1 MADLALEMILAATQG
16 RLLGEAAPAVF
27 PGASIDT
34 RTLAAGEL
42 FVALQAERDGHDY
55 VAQAFSRGAGAALV
69 SREIAAKGPKIVVA
83 DTLQALGAI
92 AAAHRNALDLRV
104 IAITGSVGKTTVK
117 DMLAAILE
125 QGWRTLK
132 SRGNYNT
139 EIGVPLT
146 LLELEAS
153 HQAAVVELAMRG
165 RGQIAYLARMAR
177 PQVGVVTKIGL
188 SHLELLGS
196 KDAIAESKA
205 ELVEALPADGAAVLN
220 ADDEY
225 FEVLAAR
232 SAAPVVSFG
241 MNDGADVRVSEVE
254 VAPDGRLR
262 VRLTGHL
269 IEAEIIC
276 GAVGRHHALNIA
288 AAAAAVVSAGAP
300 AEWVAMGLAAYAT
313 GEMRG
318 RIVEAPGG
326 YTVVDDS
333 YNAAPDSMRAA
344 LELLADLPGHRKWAV
359 LGDMK
364 ELGDASLEAHHE
376 LGRSVAKA
384 GLTGLV
390 TVGELS
396 HHIAEGARE
405 VGLVEVT
412 EATDN
417 ATAAELLAPRL
428 ATGDV
433 VLVKGSRAMHMEEIV
448 AALLG
453 REGDGHG

>member
-1 MADLALEMILAATQG
+1 MAELTLDLILAATQG
-16 RLLGEAAPAVF
+16 RLLGDAIPEVF
-27 PGASIDT
+27 PGVSIDT

-42 FVALQAERDGHDY
+42 FVALQAERDGHDF
-55 VAQAFSRGAGAALV
+55 VSRAFALGAGAALV
-69 SREIAAKGPKIVVA
+69 SREIAAEGPRIVVT

-92 AAAHRNALDLRV
+92 AAAHRSALDLKV

-153 HQAAVVELAMRG
+153 HQAAVVEMAMRG

-196 KDAIAESKA
+196 RDAIAESKA

-241 MNDGADVRVSEVE
+241 ASDNADVRVSNVG
-254 VAPDGRLR
+254 VTADGRLQ
-262 VRLTGHL
+262 VRLTGRL
-269 IEAEIIC
+269 LEAEITC
-276 GAVGRHHALNIA
+276 GATGRHHALNIA
-288 AAAAAVVSAGAP
+288 AAAAAAISAGALR
-300 AEWVAMGLAAYAT
+300 EWVATGLAAYAT

-318 RIVEAPGG
+318 RVVEAPGG

-344 LELLADLPGHRKWAV
+344 LDLLADLPGNRKWAV

-364 ELGDASLEAHHE
+364 ELGDASIDAHHE
-376 LGRSVAKA
+376 VGRSVAEA

-405 VGLVEVT
+405 AGLAEVK

-417 ATAAELLAPRL
+417 ATAAELIAPRL

-433 VLVKGSRAMHMEEIV
+433 VLVKGSRAMQMEEIV

-453 REGDGHG
+453 GEGDGHG

>member
-1 MADLALEMILAATQG
+1 MAELTLEMILAATQG
-16 RLLGEAAPAVF
+16 RLLGDVAPEAF
-27 PGASIDT
+27 PGVSIDT
-34 RTLAAGEL
+34 RTLTPAQL
-42 FVALQAERDGHDY
+42 FVALQGERDGHDF
-55 VAQAFSRGAGAALV
+55 VPQAFARGAGAALV
-69 SREIAAKGPKIVVA
+69 SRELADDGPRIIVA

-92 AAAHRNALDLRV
+92 AAAHRNVLDLKV

-132 SRGNYNT
+132 SQGNYNT

-146 LLELEAS
+146 LLELDAS
-153 HQAAVVELAMRG
+153 HQAAVVEMAMRG
-165 RGQIAYLARMAR
+165 RGQIAYLAQLAR
-177 PQVGVVTKIGL
+177 PQVGVVTNVGL

-205 ELVEALPADGAAVLN
+205 ELVEALSPDGTAVLN

-241 MNDGADVRVSEVE
+241 TSESADVRVSA
-254 VAPDGRLR
+254 VAVTPDGRLQ
-262 VRLTGHL
+262 VRLTGRL
-269 IEAEIIC
+269 IEAEITC
-276 GAVGRHHALNIA
+276 GAMGRHHALNIA
-288 AAAAAVVSAGAP
+288 AAAAAAISAGAP
-300 AEWVAMGLAAYAT
+300 AEWVATGLAAYET

-344 LELLADLPGHRKWAV
+344 LDLLADLPGDRKWAV

-364 ELGDASLEAHHE
+364 ELGDASIDEHHE
-376 LGRSVAKA
+376 IGRAAADS
-384 GLTGLV
+384 GLAGLV
-390 TVGELS
+390 TVGELG
-396 HHIAEGARE
+396 HHMAEGARE
-405 VGLVEVT
+405 AGLAEVT
-412 EATDN
+412 EAADN
-417 ATAAELLAPRL
+417 AAAAGVIASRL
-428 ATGDV
+428 AAGDV
-433 VLVKGSRAMHMEEIV
+433 VLVKGSRAMQMEEIV

-453 REGDGHG
+453 QEGDGHG